1 MGTYSGATNNIIK
14 VLETR
19 LAEITSVPTS
29 NINFINTFYTPNGET
44 FLQDMIFSAEP
55 RQASLGTYGQFRF
68 DGIYTIDIHSPTNV
82 GRSVVNSIVKELME
96 MFSPGTTLT
105 NDEISVKCKAVWES
119 TQEFQDNWYI
129 VPINVRYFAY
139 TGR

>member
-1 MGTYSGATNNIIK
+1 MGYSQATNNIIA

-19 LAEITSVPTS
+19 LAEVTLVPKES
-29 NINFINTFYTPNGET
+29 INFINTVYTPTGET
-44 FLQDMIFSAEP
+44 FLQDMVFNAEP

-68 DGIYTIDIHSPTNV
+68 DGIFEVDIYSQVNL
-82 GRSVVNSIVKELME
+82 GRSVVNDIVKEILE
-96 MFSPGTTLT
+96 LFEPGTTLT
-105 NDEISVKCKAVWES
+105 NDEISVQCKAVWES
-119 TQEFQDNWYI
+119 TQDLQDNWYI